1 MQNQWQGWKFLVAGS
16 LDSQSNVDRFIKK
29 KLLKNIQ
36 DTNKPLILH
45 SNAVVMT
52 VNKIATSWDN
62 GQYGSIMMVLLTH
75 YLLIA

>member
-1 MQNQWQGWKFLVAGS
+1 MQYQWQGWKSLEAGS
-16 LDSQSNVDRFIKK
+16 LDSQSYLDRFTNK

-62 GQYGSIMMVLLTH
+62 GQYGSIMKVLLTH